1 MSEANGEST
10 PITSN
15 EKLQRKLASLQ
26 KAYSKA
32 KSENA
37 SLRRNASEKSTIT
50 SLAYSEELGLTLERT
65 HLGKQLLYEDPKKLL
80 GKEYNAITKTVIP
93 LLVLANKALNSIPVD
108 ERYKVYAKDAEGK
121 PIKGEPQLDPQGR
134 PVYTVSYLDKVQHD
148 LDILLQDQAF
158 VKALGSLTE
167 AMAKHRDEFYTPE
180 LKTDKPYI
188 NKVKSAPA
196 PEKSTGRGGRGR

>member
-1 MSEANGEST
+1 MSGVNDEST

-37 SLRRNASEKSTIT
+37 SLRRNASGNNTIT
-50 SLAYSEELGLTLERT
+50 SLAFSEEMGLTLERT

-80 GKEYNAITKTVIP
+80 GKEYNTIVKNVVP

-121 PIKGEPQLDPQGR
+121 PLKGEPQLDPQGK
-134 PVYTVSYLDKVQHD
+134 PVFTESYLDKVRHD
-148 LDILLQDQAF
+148 LDILMRDPAF
-158 VKALGSLTE
+158 TKAISSLTD

-188 NKVKSAPA
+188 NKIKSAPA